1 MPLPYF
7 ISIKNNA
14 LDICSDCELRQV
26 SKEFTLMDFIVA
38 QGNVF
43 DVYEHYATYFRRRR
57 TREEMQFA
65 WTTPRRIAEKDIGI
79 DMEGLKKQI
88 ALMKQNKLTID
99 TIIVG
104 ENESA
109 KLGDFDQETSK
120 AFPEGM
126 KAVADL
132 IKENGMRPG
141 LWIAPFVAE
150 KKSKLY
156 KEHPEWF

>member
-1 MPLPYF
+1 
-7 ISIKNNA
+7 
-14 LDICSDCELRQV
+14 
-26 SKEFTLMDFIVA
+26 
-38 QGNVF
+38 
-43 DVYEHYATYFRRRR
+43 
-57 TREEMQFA
+57 MQFA

-132 IKENGMRPG
+132 IKENGMRPASG
-141 LWIAPFVAE
+141 
-150 KKSKLY
+150 
-156 KEHPEWF
+156 